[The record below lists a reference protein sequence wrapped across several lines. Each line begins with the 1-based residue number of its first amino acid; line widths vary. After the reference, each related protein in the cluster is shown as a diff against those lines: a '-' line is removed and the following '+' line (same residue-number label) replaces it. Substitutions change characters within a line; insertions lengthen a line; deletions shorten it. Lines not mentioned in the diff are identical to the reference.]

1 MIKKENTIGNGG
13 FEQNIDQV
21 QFKNLVK
28 NRLIKDK
35 ERNKE
40 NAVNADIK
48 QQAKQVEMQ
57 KTTII

>member
-1 MIKKENTIGNGG
+1 MNNGIDQG
-13 FEQNIDQV
+13 IDQV

-40 NAVNADIK
+40 NATNADFKLQTK
-48 QQAKQVEMQ
+48 QAEIQ
-57 KTTII
+57 KTAVV